1 MSVAL
6 CTYDGSAYVRE
17 QVGSILAQSRPVTE
31 LVIADDGSGDGTPAI
46 VDEVLAAHAQ
56 AHPDAMPRV
65 VRLAGGSRLGVAA
78 NFQRA
83 LLACT
88 GDLIALSDQD
98 DVWHPD
104 RIERLVAEFAS
115 VPAAGLVHS
124 NARLVDAEG
133 APLGATLFEALGLTA
148 AEHAEIDEGRGFEAL
163 LRRNLATG
171 ATTILRSGV
180 RDLALPIPDGWL
192 HDEWL
197 AIVAAATS
205 RTAIIDAALTDY
217 RQHGANVIGVS
228 APTLRD
234 KLGRLRQPRT
244 DRNARL
250 LRRARSLVERLSAI
264 DGVPP
269 DRLELARRKLAHEET
284 RSALP
289 EVALFRV
296 PLVLAAAVRGSYR
309 RFGNGSQDVLRDLV
323 QPV

>member
-6 CTYDGSAYVRE
+6 CTYDGAAYVRE
-17 QVGSILAQSRPVTE
+17 QVTSILAQSRPVTE

-46 VDEVLAAHAQ
+46 VDEVLAAHAR

-65 VRLAGGSRLGVAA
+65 VRLGGDARLGVAA

-124 NARLVDAEG
+124 NARLVDAGG
-133 APLGATLFEALGLTA
+133 APLGTTLFEALGVTA
-148 AEHAEIDEGRGFEAL
+148 AEHAEIDAGRGYEAL

-205 RTAIIDAALTDY
+205 RTAIVDAPLTDY
-217 RQHGANVIGVS
+217 RQHGANVIGAS

-234 KLGRLRQPRT
+234 KLGRLREPRT

-250 LRRARSLVERLSAI
+250 LTRARSLVERLSAI

-269 DRLELARRKLAHEET
+269 ERLELARRKLAHEES

-289 EVALFRV
+289 EAALFRV
-296 PLVLAAAVRGSYR
+296 PAVLAIAVRGGYR